1 MPRVAAVVGVLVFLL
16 LRAAHWRQQLF
27 RQSGWQQY
35 RHVVQQQEG
44 LVQQLARQVACPLWA
59 CVLGWC
65 ALAPWLVVCGVLA
78 ITVGQLWVLWRHP
91 QPKRFWLKVCLTF
104 ELGIWV
110 TLAGVRMVMGA
121 DLLTGSQH
129 ALAVAIAAGVVVRGT
144 LKLLFDVEDK
154 IGITLWGWECWLQA
168 FLGFLSVVLFL
179 IALLMHGIL
188 GGTWLLAVCRFS
200 QPPWQLAARLQQLS
214 TRV

>member
-27 RQSGWQQY
+27 RQSGWQQS

-78 ITVGQLWVLWRHP
+78 ITVGQLWVLWMHP
-91 QPKRFWLKVCLTF
+91 QPQRFWLKVCLTF

-144 LKLLFDVEDK
+144 LKLLFDVE
-154 IGITLWGWECWLQA
+154 E
-168 FLGFLSVVLFL
+168 
-179 IALLMHGIL
+179 
-188 GGTWLLAVCRFS
+188 
-200 QPPWQLAARLQQLS
+200 
-214 TRV
+214 